1 MAKPVCIFDA
11 YGTLFDVNAAARK
24 LAQEPAWAPILAA
37 HWVQLSATWRQKQL
51 SYSWLRTI
59 TDTRVDFWQ
68 ITQDGLD
75 FALEQ
80 VGLAD
85 NVALRARLLEL
96 YWQLSAFDDAQA
108 MLETLKQQDFRTGI
122 LSNGSPEMLDGA
134 VSHAKLGEVLDAVLS
149 VEQAGIFKPDAR
161 VYDLVGAHF
170 DCATDDVLFVSSN
183 GWDIA
188 AAAGYGFHTAWVNRI
203 GEPVDRLAN
212 TPEFSVKDLTSI
224 VEIAAAL

>member
-24 LAQEPAWAPILAA
+24 LAEEPEWAPILSV
-37 HWVQLSATWRQKQL
+37 HWAQLSATWRQKQL

-59 TDTRVDFWQ
+59 TGDHVDFWQ
-68 ITQDGLD
+68 VTEDALD

-80 VGLAD
+80 VELAD
-85 NVALRARLLEL
+85 NKNLRAQLLDL
-96 YWQLSAFDDAQA
+96 YWRLSAFDDALP
-108 MLETLKQQDFRTGI
+108 MLTTLKERDFMTGI
-122 LSNGSPEMLDGA
+122 LSNGSPEMLNGA
-134 VSHAKLGEVLDAVLS
+134 VSNARLHEVLDGVLS
-149 VEQAGIFKPDAR
+149 VEQAGIFKPNPR
-161 VYDLVGAHF
+161 TYDLVGAHF
-170 DCATDDVLFVSSN
+170 DCAKSDVLFVSSN

-212 TPEFSVKDLTSI
+212 KPEFIVKDLTAI
-224 VEIAAAL
+224 VDIAASL